1 MLNEMADLVALGGYN
16 MELKYDGK
24 NFSLTGTPLGDII
37 NPNLM
42 IVVVLLEILKELKKD
57 DKPRRTR
64 SKSDAPKS

>member
-1 MLNEMADLVALGGYN
+1 